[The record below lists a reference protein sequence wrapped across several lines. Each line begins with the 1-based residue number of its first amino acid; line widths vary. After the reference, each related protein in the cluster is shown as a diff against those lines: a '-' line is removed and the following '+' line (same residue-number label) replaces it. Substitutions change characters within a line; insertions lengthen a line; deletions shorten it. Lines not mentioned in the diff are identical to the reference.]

1 MIRKLDSMSRK
12 TAMAGRLVK
21 LNEIHALFKYLHS
34 VFLWTGFFEFL
45 IYRLFLPGPENE
57 SDLNYTPQSTF
68 RIYPKGFVPSHPGG
82 GGVECT
88 VQMRDRFI
96 YFLGEPVLS
105 KIYDFLENLQTAFD
119 PPPRPFFGNF
129 IAFFPKVH
137 DQNFRFSSASAILI
151 NTFAIWPPGKSKSCW
166 ILRPWHQ
173 KQLSC
178 PSCQSSLKEAYF

>member
-1 MIRKLDSMSRK
+1 MEGLGAEGEVSLLPRPDVWNDQE
-12 TAMAGRLVK
+12 TRLHEQEGSYGWTFGK

-96 YFLGEPVLS
+96 YFLGKPVFG

-119 PPPRPFFGNF
+119 PPPSPLFWKFYCV
-129 IAFFPKVH
+129 FFPEVH
-137 DQNFRFSSASAILI
+137 DQNFCFSSAPNLQW
-151 NTFAIWPPGKSKSCW
+151 NF
-166 ILRPWHQ
+166 LDQ
-173 KQLSC
+173 K
-178 PSCQSSLKEAYF
+178 